1 MDEQKRTELDQLGEF
16 ELINRLTKKFKS
28 KNNSSIYGVGDDA
41 AVINSSDKEA
51 ILASTDTLI
60 EGVHFDL
67 TYVPL
72 SFLGYKAVSVN
83 VSDICTMNTKP
94 EQVLAFYCRI
104 E

>member
-41 AVINSSDKEA
+41 AVINSTDKA

-60 EGVHFDL
+60 EGFAL
-67 TYVPL
+67 TL
-72 SFLGYKAVSVN
+72 LMFH
-83 VSDICTMNTKP
+83 
-94 EQVLAFYCRI
+94 
-104 E
+104 